1 MIFKHM
7 SNIFLDF
14 FNFFYKCDLY
24 AIISKYFCSIR
35 LVLIK
40 NRCDLKS

>member
-7 SNIFLDF
+7 SNIFLKI

-24 AIISKYFCSIR
+24 AIFFDMSFQQSIIQN
-35 LVLIK
+35 V
-40 NRCDLKS
+40 